1 MEGKKPL
8 MLLLRQE
15 QPRSEKLTW
24 RLIRSGRFRMDEAS
38 TPEWTIAGV
47 LAAWAPLIPLSR
59 GRMFELGTPYVL
71 GPVCGRSTCRSS
83 SKTATNPAL

>member
-15 QPRSEKLTW
+15 QPRSEQLTW

-38 TPEWTIAGV
+38 TPEWT
-47 LAAWAPLIPLSR
+47 SR
-59 GRMFELGTPYVL
+59 AFSLPGLP
-71 GPVCGRSTCRSS
+71 
-83 SKTATNPAL
+83 